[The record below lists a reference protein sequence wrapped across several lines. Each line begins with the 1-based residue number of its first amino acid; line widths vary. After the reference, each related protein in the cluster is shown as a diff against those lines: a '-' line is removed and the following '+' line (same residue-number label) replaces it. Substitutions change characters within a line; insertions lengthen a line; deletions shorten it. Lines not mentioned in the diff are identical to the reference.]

1 MFLSDAQLEMI
12 NRIYEH
18 NKLDILE
25 THIGVLS
32 ALTCRGIAE
41 IYYAKK
47 PGAITKVG
55 LTAIGDT
62 IAENLDFYSALPKY
76 KSELDKARVAKRGLR
91 YE

>member
-1 MFLSDAQLEMI
+1 MFLSEAQLNMI
-12 NRIYEH
+12 KNIYEH
-18 NKLDILE
+18 TKLDILDA
-25 THIGVLS
+25 HIGTLS

-47 PGAITKVG
+47 PGAITRVG

-62 IAENLDFYSALPKY
+62 IAENLDFYSDLPKY
-76 KSELDKARVAKRGLR
+76 RSELDKARVAKRQR